1 MAEKVG
7 EIFYVVE
14 ADTSKLLDAAK
25 RVADSTRQMQ
35 KELGKTGEAAREG
48 SFKMKEYSKSIQ
60 EMGRTTSSVMPLIGS
75 FYKLIAAAAVLKTAK
90 EIIQL
95 ADAWQS
101 LENRLRL
108 VTEGS
113 KELGQA
119 VDDVFRIAQGTS
131 QEIDTVAQVYQRFA
145 QNADTL
151 GLSLS
156 DVAEVTD
163 VVAKAVAVSGAS
175 AASAEAALV
184 QFGQALASGVLRGQE
199 LNSVMEQTPALAQ
212 AIAHGLGITVG
223 GLRTIA
229 AEGEITAEAL
239 IEALKKAGDS
249 VEAQFGTRVKTA
261 EQAWVEMQNS
271 ITRFVG
277 QLSSGTAMAS
287 QLSDAITSISTAID
301 NADLDRMSQELEGIK
316 AIIALVID
324 GAKGIYGAF
333 EEYFPA
339 AADAVGLSMTDVALG
354 VAKTADGITETFTGT
369 VGAIQGLWQALAHNI
384 PAFFDN
390 AWIKVQSGAAYLVN
404 SLADIINKPLEAIGV
419 KTFGKVSFGGA
430 APAEIK
436 SLTDAAVQG
445 WNEAEQGLGAYEK
458 TLKRVTDRMINNSIA
473 QWQEEYS
480 ETADKASES
489 IKTLAKETDGKA
501 KVDKTAANA
510 AEQNRKAIAALE
522 QAVHFA
528 TLSGLELA
536 EAKAAA
542 SLNEFATEPE
552 IERIKELG
560 RQLYEINK
568 LEQERQKFGQGK
580 QAEEYIMG
588 NVSPLSGGLF
598 DDQYARYE
606 AEAQAEQK
614 RYEEQLERLREAREL
629 QIETNRSYDDMELE
643 AAQQHADRMAQIEQA
658 KHSVLLSSAKDAF
671 SVMAGVMK
679 QAHGEQSNT
688 YKAMFAAAKAFA
700 VADAT
705 INAYGAISKAWNS
718 APFPANLGAVAATTP
733 QVMSVVSAVSG
744 ASYGGGRQYG
754 GPASAGKMYRIN
766 EDGKPEVF
774 NAANG
779 QQYLLP
785 NTRGQVVSNKDATGA
800 GSSAGKT
807 PTVIVNI
814 HNAPEGTTVEQRSID
829 KELILDVMIQDVA
842 SEGRFTQTGASMLGW
857 RRQGR

>member
-7 EIFYVVE
+7 EIYYVVE
-14 ADTSKLLDAAK
+14 ADTASLIEAERKVAASV
-25 RVADSTRQMQ
+25 RAMQ
-35 KELGKTGEAAREG
+35 KELGGAGTASREA

-60 EMGRTTSSVMPLIGS
+60 EMGRTTSGVIPILGS

-90 EIIQL
+90 EVVRL

-108 VTEGS
+108 VTDS
-113 KELGQA
+113 NKELEQA
-119 VDDVFRIAQGTS
+119 VDDVFKIAQGTS
-131 QEIDTVAQVYQRFA
+131 QEIDTIAQVYQRFA

-151 GLSLS
+151 GLSLL

-184 QFGQALASGVLRGQE
+184 QFGQALASGVLRGEE

-212 AIAHGLGITVG
+212 AIAHGMGIAVG
-223 GLRTIA
+223 DLRTVA
-229 AEGEITAEAL
+229 ADGKITAEVL

-249 VEAQFGTRVKTA
+249 VETQFNTRVKTA
-261 EQAWVEMQNS
+261 AQAWVEMQNS

-277 QLSSGTAMAS
+277 QLSSGTAMTS
-287 QLSDAITSISTAID
+287 QLADAISSISAAID
-301 NADLDRMSQELEGIK
+301 NVDLDRMSQELEGIK

-333 EEYFPA
+333 KEYFPA
-339 AADAVGLSMTDVALG
+339 AAEAVGLSMTDVALG

-390 AWIKVQSGAAYLVN
+390 AWITIQSGAARLVN
-404 SLADIINKPLEAIGV
+404 FLADILNKPLEAIGAS
-419 KTFGKVSFGGA
+419 TFDKVSFGA
-430 APAEIK
+430 AASTEIK

-489 IKTLAKETDGKA
+489 INTLAKETDSKA
-501 KVDKTAANA
+501 KVDKKAANA

-522 QAVHFA
+522 QAVQFA
-528 TLSGLELA
+528 TLSGIELA

-552 IERIKELG
+552 IERIKGLG

-598 DDQYARYE
+598 DGQYARYE
-606 AEAQAEQK
+606 AEAEAEQK

-754 GPASAGKMYRIN
+754 GPVSAGKMYRVN
-766 EDGKPEVF
+766 ENGKPEVY

-785 NTRGQVVSNKDATGA
+785 NRRGQVVSNSEAQNSKGQDGP
-800 GSSAGKT
+800 K
-807 PTVIVNI
+807 IIINI
-814 HNAPEGTTVEQRSID
+814 HNAPEGTRAEAQQIDDAYIVNVVVADLAQEGSIS
-829 KELILDVMIQDVA
+829 KA
-842 SEGRFTQTGASMLGW
+842 GGAHFGW